1 MIRKKKHLLQR
12 IVALTLALCSIIT
25 ILHPESVYA
34 KAPDIKEG
42 LELEF
47 TVSQYT
53 AYVVP
58 DYILSG
64 QTQVIHQTIPFVDF
78 RVNSENY
85 QKYSKYYGDR
95 YIDKYTAAI
104 DSLQSSLKYESSDE
118 SILAFVDYNYGLDAE
133 GNYATHVVYNKTF
146 QASKDRVFPSV
157 QARKLMKL
165 QRIPYVKDIRI
176 KRFKWQ

>member
-1 MIRKKKHLLQR
+1 MN
-12 IVALTLALCSIIT
+12 
-25 ILHPESVYA
+25 
-34 KAPDIKEG
+34 
-42 LELEF
+42 
-47 TVSQYT
+47 
-53 AYVVP
+53 
-58 DYILSG
+58 
-64 QTQVIHQTIPFVDF
+64 F

>member
-1 MIRKKKHLLQR
+1 M
-12 IVALTLALCSIIT
+12 AFTLALCSIIT
-25 ILHPESVYA
+25 ICYPESVYA

-42 LELEF
+42 LEFEF
-47 TVSQYT
+47 AVSQYT

-58 DYILSG
+58 DDMLSD
-64 QTQVIHQTIPFVDF
+64 QTQVIHQTMPYVSFHM
-78 RVNSENY
+78 NSEKY
-85 QKYSKYYGDR
+85 QKYSQYYGDS
-95 YIDKYTAAI
+95 YNDKYMAAI
-104 DSLQSSLKYESSDE
+104 DSLQSSLKYVSSDE